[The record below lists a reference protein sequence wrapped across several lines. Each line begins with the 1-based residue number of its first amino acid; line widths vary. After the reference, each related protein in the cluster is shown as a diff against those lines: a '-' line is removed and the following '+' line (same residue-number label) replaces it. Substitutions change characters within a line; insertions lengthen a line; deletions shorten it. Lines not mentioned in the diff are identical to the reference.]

1 MFSFN
6 RKERF
11 VLLGL
16 AAALLIGGAVNLI
29 ERYGGRDLPDFHV
42 QKGAVPVPDSPGKTE
57 IVEQHTGPIDLNRAS
72 AVQLTRLPGIGPKIA
87 RRIVDDRNSRGP
99 FKSVEDL
106 TRIKGI
112 GKKTLERLSSKI
124 TVSAP

>member
-42 QKGAVPVPDSPGKTE
+42 QKGAVPVPGNPGKTE

>member
-16 AAALLIGGAVNLI
+16 TAALLVGGAVNLV
-29 ERYGGRDLPDFHV
+29 ELYSDRDLPDFHV
-42 QKGAVPVPDSPGKTE
+42 QKGAVPVPDGPEETE
-57 IVEQHTGPIDLNRAS
+57 SVQQHIGPIDLNRAT

-87 RRIVDDRNSRGP
+87 RRIVDDRNQRGP
-99 FKSVEDL
+99 FKSVGEL
-106 TRIKGI
+106 TRVRGI
-112 GKKTLERLSSKI
+112 GKKTVKKLGSKI
-124 TVSAP
+124 TVDSP

>member
-16 AAALLIGGAVNLI
+16 TAALLIGGAVNLI
-29 ERYGGRDLPDFHV
+29 ERYGDRDLPDFHV

-57 IVEQHTGPIDLNRAS
+57 IVEQHAGPIDLNRAS

-87 RRIVDDRNSRGP
+87 RRIVDDRNTRGP